1 MNETKKQ
8 CDSTDICAALDA
20 QLEGDN
26 AARDDSGFHMEESY
40 IPQTDTFEFV
50 GVIYVKDCSTKNSFL
65 NFCPFCGGRPG
76 VVANRESE
84 AK

>member
-1 MNETKKQ
+1 MNNEKKQ

-26 AARDDSGFHMEESY
+26 AARDEQGFHLEESY

-50 GVIYVKDCSTKNSFL
+50 GIKYVKNWDEKNSFL
-65 NFCPFCGGRPG
+65 NFCPYCGGRPG
-76 VVANRESE
+76 VVANREQE